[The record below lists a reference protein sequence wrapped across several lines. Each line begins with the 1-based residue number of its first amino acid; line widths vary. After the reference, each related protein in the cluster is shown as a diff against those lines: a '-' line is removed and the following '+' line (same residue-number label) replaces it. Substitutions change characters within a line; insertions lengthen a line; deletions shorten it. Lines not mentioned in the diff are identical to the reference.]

1 MTVKID
7 IQSNIKQV
15 KKKLNIF
22 QKKHLPQ
29 ASADAI
35 NEVGVKAVNA
45 MRSQLAKKLDR
56 PTPFTVKGV
65 ELKFKA
71 KPSDLSALVM
81 IPTSGN
87 KSRKYLEKQFEGGTQ
102 NAKDQMI
109 PVPYD
114 KGVLN
119 QYGNIRGRSR
129 GLGRRKTE
137 FIGQVKGIDGVWR
150 RTGGKRNPQLKLI
163 IGFEKVVRYTKRL
176 EFYKTISGVVN
187 KNIDKILNKHIQ
199 RIIGR

>member
-7 IQSNIKQV
+7 IQSNIKEVQ
-15 KKKLNIF
+15 KKLNMF
-22 QKKHLPQ
+22 QKKHLPE

-45 MRSQLAKKLDR
+45 MRSQIAKKLDR
-56 PTPFTVKGV
+56 PTMFTKKGV
-65 ELKFKA
+65 VLKYKA
-71 KPSDLSALVM
+71 RRNDLSALIEVPP
-81 IPTSGN
+81 IQS
-87 KSRKYLEKQFEGGTQ
+87 KYLEKQFEGGIET
-102 NAKDQMI
+102 AKNQQI

-119 QYGNIRGRSR
+119 QYGNIRGKRR
-129 GLGRRKTE
+129 GFAKRKTE

-150 RTGGKRNPQLKLI
+150 RTGGKKNPQLKLI
-163 IGFEKVVRYTKRL
+163 IGFEKVVRYTKKL
-176 EFYKTISGVVN
+176 EFFKTVSGVVN